1 MKPALCICFAV
12 LVGTAMVANALE
24 PPRNLQAS
32 SNKPATYRL
41 VPGGTFKT
49 LLPPDGKQA
58 LATVPNY
65 ALRVL
70 PVSQG
75 EFSRFV
81 QKQPQWRRSR
91 LARSSLADGQYLRQW
106 PGEEGP
112 NPAQALQPV
121 TDVSWFAADAY
132 CQSEGARLP
141 TWHQWEYAA
150 AADATRADARSDPLW
165 RAHILGWYGQTSRP
179 LPDIGRTAKN
189 VYGIQDL
196 HGVIWEWV
204 EDFGALMVSGDNRT
218 QGDPDTL
225 QFCGAGA
232 LSATDRENYPVLMR
246 IAMLSS
252 LGAAS
257 TNRNLG
263 FRCVKAAKATKAA
276 RR

>member
-1 MKPALCICFAV
+1 MKPAHAVWFAV
-12 LVGTAMVANALE
+12 WMGAAVSANALDAS
-24 PPRNLQAS
+24 RNAPSPL
-32 SNKPATYRL
+32 KTPAAYRL
-41 VPGGTFKT
+41 IPGGTFKT

-58 LATVPNY
+58 SATVPTY
-65 ALRVL
+65 QLRVL

-81 QKQPQWRRSR
+81 GKQPQWKRSR
-91 LARSSLADGQYLRQW
+91 LAHSSLADGQYLRQW
-106 PGEEGP
+106 AGDAVPH
-112 NPAQALQPV
+112 PAQAGQPV

-141 TWHQWEYAA
+141 SWHQWEYAA
-150 AADATRADARSDPLW
+150 AADANRRDARSDPLW
-165 RAHILGWYGQTSRP
+165 RARILDWYGQTSRP
-179 LPDIGRTAKN
+179 LPDVGRSAKN

-263 FRCVKAAKATKAA
+263 FRCAKGAKLARGA